1 MYKGKVKGKVKW
13 FNVKKG
19 YGFLITND
27 TEIFVHY
34 SGLNMEGF
42 KTLKPGQ
49 TVSFAVLN
57 TERGRQAVNVDVIE
71 DEDKED

>member
-1 MYKGKVKGKVKW
+1 MYKGKVKW
-13 FNVKKG
+13 FNAKKG

-49 TVSFAVLN
+49 TVSFAVID
-57 TERGRQAVNVDVIE
+57 TEIGRQAVNVDVIE
-71 DEDKED
+71 DEGKEEQ